1 MITSQEENQIIC
13 LPKQHKTQRSIGV
26 FLLVLG
32 ILMLAQQVEAVT
44 EEIILRIDFT
54 HQPDGDAIPWLKRQR
69 FDFRLDAEKLNPY
82 FEDHQLVLDTP
93 GEEAG
98 LIIRKL
104 RIIGAKRIRITWG
117 VDRYPQGA
125 NWAKG
130 IFRVPIAVMISFGE
144 EKISSGSFFVPN
156 SPYFIGLFLGEKEQ
170 EGRAYTGKYYHKGGR
185 YFCTP
190 CPSPVG
196 KTVTTEFNLD
206 EAFNQQFHISPTP
219 PISSFGFQMNT
230 KDTGDGA
237 RAFLKSVEFL
247 AD

>member
-54 HQPDGDAIPWLKRQR
+54 HQPDGDAIPWLKQQG
-69 FDFRLDAEKLNPY
+69 FEFKLDAERLNPY
-82 FEDHQLVLDTP
+82 FEDHRLVLDTF

-98 LIIRKL
+98 LIVRKL

-144 EKISSGSFFVPN
+144 EKMAVATFVLPVR
-156 SPYFIGLFLGEKEQ
+156 PRLG
-170 EGRAYTGKYYHKGGR
+170 RLLPLSLILTR
-185 YFCTP
+185 
-190 CPSPVG
+190 PSTNNFTSHRHHPLAV
-196 KTVTTEFNLD
+196 L
-206 EAFNQQFHISPTP
+206 AF
-219 PISSFGFQMNT
+219 
-230 KDTGDGA
+230 
-237 RAFLKSVEFL
+237 R
-247 AD
+247 